1 MAQQIQADRI
11 QAAGGT
17 VEVFQRAYLQFERP
31 LSVNGALSVER
42 VITTLPRNAVV
53 LSPFIVTVEA
63 GPADW
68 ATVASVAHIRQ
79 KDISGNGQD
88 RTSVVVDFGV
98 MRTVAGVG
106 LKDTWTLQVLQVKQW
121 AGTAFA
127 PRPAVS
133 GVGDGE
139 FSTLTIDGS
148 TAKLDTTLG
157 AEIPFP
163 SEIKTDRLQI
173 DLIGKGSDDLGSTL
187 LVQLP
192 DLPADLDLKINGGAP
207 VWSAPGAVAAREP
220 GAVAA
225 REPGAV
231 AAAPPGATTAA
242 APGWTT
248 APDGLLQQKSD
259 IAAALSAMLG
269 DPSADKSNTLDLHVV
284 LAARNP
290 GALELNLP
298 DPAAWRLRYVAN
310 VALPSDTLTF
320 VAEGALSIPLK
331 LPDYAA
337 RLERVSFTAIGNLPP
352 ERVIPPVG
360 PEAAIVPGGTDPLAE
375 LLLDHT
381 HSACVAIPQAGGFGE
396 ITAFRFPLRVEQGGA
411 EMHVALVAADTD
423 GTPGVPIQGA
433 TSKPV
438 TLDASEDESWTTFAL
453 ARPFSTDRR
462 ALYAMA
468 VVRRGRVRW
477 ALTGSPTPSAGQVFT
492 GPPAGPWQPLP
503 PLGEL
508 AALRGRVRVVG
519 HAPRELPLAPILVEI
534 NGSGGSGS
542 EITPVQKGVAVQLFE
557 AQAGLPAAPDASH
570 SVSLVITSRAPGS
583 ITLRDV
589 VVTVAQ
595 SGGA

>member
-1 MAQQIQADRI
+1 
-11 QAAGGT
+11 
-17 VEVFQRAYLQFERP
+17 
-31 LSVNGALSVER
+31 
-42 VITTLPRNAVV
+42 
-53 LSPFIVTVEA
+53 
-63 GPADW
+63 
-68 ATVASVAHIRQ
+68 
-79 KDISGNGQD
+79 
-88 RTSVVVDFGV
+88 
-98 MRTVAGVG
+98 
-106 LKDTWTLQVLQVKQW
+106 VLQVKQW

-173 DLIGKGSDDLGSTL
+173 DLIGKGDDQQLGSTL

-207 VWSAPGAVAAREP
+207 VWSAPGAVVAREP

-225 REPGAV
+225 GAPGAV
-231 AAAPPGATTAA
+231 PAAPPGATTAA
-242 APGWTT
+242 VPGWTT

-284 LAARNP
+284 LVARNP

-298 DPAAWRLRYVAN
+298 DPAAWRIRYVAN

-320 VAEGALSIPLK
+320 AAEGALPIPLK

-360 PEAAIVPGGTDPLAE
+360 PDAAIVPGGTGPLAE

-381 HSACVAIPQAGGFGE
+381 HSACVAIPQAGGFHE
-396 ITAFRFPLRVEQGGA
+396 ITALRFPLRVEQGGA

-423 GTPGVPIQGA
+423 GRPGVPIQGA

-438 TLDASEDESWTTFAL
+438 TLDASGDESWTTFTL
-453 ARPFSTDRR
+453 ARPFSIDHT
-462 ALYAMA
+462 ALYYAKT
-468 VVRRGRVRW
+468 VLRRGRVRW

-503 PLGEL
+503 RLGEL

-519 HAPRELPLAPILVEI
+519 HAPRELPLAPILVAI
-534 NGSGGSGS
+534 NGAGGSGS
-542 EITPVQKGVAVQLFE
+542 EITPVQKGVAVQLSE
-557 AQAGLPAAPDASH
+557 TQAGLPAAPDASH
-570 SVSLVITSRAPGS
+570 SVSLVITSRVAGS

>member
-1 MAQQIQADRI
+1 MAHRI
-11 QAAGGT
+11 LTDGIRAAGGT
-17 VEVFQRAYLQFERP
+17 AESFGRAYLELERP

-42 VITTLPRNAVV
+42 VITLPRNAVV
-53 LSPFIVTVEA
+53 LSPFTVTVEA
-63 GPADW
+63 GLADW

-79 KDISGNGQD
+79 KDISGSGQD

-106 LKDTWTLQVLQVKQW
+106 LKNTWTLQVLQVKQW

-148 TAKLDTTLG
+148 TAKLDPTLG

-173 DLIGKGSDDLGSTL
+173 DLIGKGDDQQLGKTL

-207 VWSAPGAVAAREP
+207 VWSAPGAVAAP
-220 GAVAA
+220 
-225 REPGAV
+225 
-231 AAAPPGATTAA
+231 PPGATTAPS
-242 APGWTT
+242 PGWE
-248 APDGLLQQKSD
+248 AAKDGLLQPHQQPEIS
-259 IAAALSAMLG
+259 AALSAMLG

-298 DPAAWRLRYVAN
+298 DPAAWRIRYVAN
-310 VALPSDTLTF
+310 AALPSDTLTF

-360 PEAAIVPGGTDPLAE
+360 PDAAIVPGGTGPLAE

-438 TLDASEDESWTTFAL
+438 TLDASGDESWTTVTL

-468 VVRRGRVRW
+468 VLRRGRVRW

-534 NGSGGSGS
+534 NGGGGSGS
-542 EITPVQKGVAVQLFE
+542 EITPVQNRVPVQLLE
-557 AQAGLPAAPDASH
+557 TQAGLPAAYRGTWPHRMGPSCVGH
-570 SVSLVITSRAPGS
+570 R
-583 ITLRDV
+583 R
-589 VVTVAQ
+589 
-595 SGGA
+595 

>member
-1 MAQQIQADRI
+1 MAHRI
-11 QAAGGT
+11 LTDGIRAAGGT
-17 VEVFQRAYLQFERP
+17 AEFFGRAYLELERP

-42 VITTLPRNAVV
+42 VITLPRNAVV
-53 LSPFIVTVEA
+53 LSPFTVTVEA
-63 GPADW
+63 GLADW

-79 KDISGNGQD
+79 KDISGSGQD

-106 LKDTWTLQVLQVKQW
+106 LTRARTLQVLQVRQW

-127 PRPAVS
+127 PRPIVS

-139 FSTLTIDGS
+139 WTIDGS
-148 TAKLDTTLG
+148 TAKLDTTLE
-157 AEIPFP
+157 AEVPFP

-173 DLIGKGSDDLGSTL
+173 DLIGKGDDQLLGATL

-207 VWSAPGAVAAREP
+207 VWSAPGAVSAREP

-225 REPGAV
+225 GAPGAV
-231 AAAPPGATTAA
+231 PAAPPGATTAA

-269 DPSADKSNTLDLHVV
+269 DPSADQSNTLDLHVV

-298 DPAAWRLRYVAN
+298 DRAAWRLRYVAN
-310 VALPSDTLTF
+310 AALPSDTLTF
-320 VAEGALSIPLK
+320 LAEGALSIPLK

-337 RLERVSFTAIGNLPP
+337 RLERVSFTAIGILPP

-360 PEAAIVPGGTDPLAE
+360 PDAAIVPGSTGPLAE

-381 HSACVAIPQAGGFGE
+381 HSACVAIPQAGGFHE
-396 ITAFRFPLRVEQGGA
+396 ITALRFPLRVEQGGA

-438 TLDASEDESWTTFAL
+438 TLDASGDESWTTFTL

-468 VVRRGRVRW
+468 VLRRGRVRW

-534 NGSGGSGS
+534 NGAGGSGS
-542 EITPVQKGVAVQLFE
+542 EITPVQKGVAVQLSE
-557 AQAGLPAAPDASH
+557 TQAGLPAAPDASH
-570 SVSLVITSRAPGS
+570 SVSLVITSRVAGS

-595 SGGA
+595 NGGA

>member
-1 MAQQIQADRI
+1 MAHRI
-11 QAAGGT
+11 LTDGIRAAGGT
-17 VEVFQRAYLQFERP
+17 AEFFGRAYLELERP

-42 VITTLPRNAVV
+42 VITLPRNAVV
-53 LSPFIVTVEA
+53 LSPFTVTVEA
-63 GPADW
+63 GLADW

-79 KDISGNGQD
+79 KDISGSGQD

-207 VWSAPGAVAAREP
+207 VWSAPGAVAAP
-220 GAVAA
+220 
-225 REPGAV
+225 
-231 AAAPPGATTAA
+231 PPGATTAPS
-242 APGWTT
+242 PGWE
-248 APDGLLQQKSD
+248 AAKDGLLQPHQQPEIS
-259 IAAALSAMLG
+259 AALSAMLG

-298 DPAAWRLRYVAN
+298 DRAAWRLRYVAN
-310 VALPSDTLTF
+310 AALPSDTLTF

-337 RLERVSFTAIGNLPP
+337 RLEARQLHSD
-352 ERVIPPVG
+352 RQS
-360 PEAAIVPGGTDPLAE
+360 AARARDSTGRPGGCHCPRRHRPASRTAAGPYALRVRGY
-375 LLLDHT
+375 
-381 HSACVAIPQAGGFGE
+381 SAGGW
-396 ITAFRFPLRVEQGGA
+396 IR
-411 EMHVALVAADTD
+411 
-423 GTPGVPIQGA
+423 
-433 TSKPV
+433 
-438 TLDASEDESWTTFAL
+438 
-453 ARPFSTDRR
+453 
-462 ALYAMA
+462 
-468 VVRRGRVRW
+468 
-477 ALTGSPTPSAGQVFT
+477 
-492 GPPAGPWQPLP
+492 
-503 PLGEL
+503 
-508 AALRGRVRVVG
+508 
-519 HAPRELPLAPILVEI
+519 
-534 NGSGGSGS
+534 
-542 EITPVQKGVAVQLFE
+542 
-557 AQAGLPAAPDASH
+557 
-570 SVSLVITSRAPGS
+570 
-583 ITLRDV
+583 
-589 VVTVAQ
+589 
-595 SGGA
+595 

>member
-17 VEVFQRAYLQFERP
+17 VEVFQRAYLEFERP

-148 TAKLDTTLG
+148 TAKLGTTLG

-173 DLIGKGSDDLGSTL
+173 DLIGKGDDQQLGKTL

-207 VWSAPGAVAAREP
+207 VWSAPGTVAAP
-220 GAVAA
+220 
-225 REPGAV
+225 
-231 AAAPPGATTAA
+231 PPGATTAPS
-242 APGWTT
+242 PGWE
-248 APDGLLQQKSD
+248 AAKDGLLQPHQQPEIS
-259 IAAALSAMLG
+259 AALSAMLG
-269 DPSADKSNTLDLHVV
+269 DPSADKSATLDLHVV

-298 DPAAWRLRYVAN
+298 DRAAWRLRYVAN
-310 VALPSDTLTF
+310 AALPSDTLTF
-320 VAEGALSIPLK
+320 AAEGALPIPLK

-337 RLERVSFTAIGNLPP
+337 RLERVSFTAIGILPP

-360 PEAAIVPGGTDPLAE
+360 ADAAIVPGSTVPLAE
-375 LLLDHT
+375 L
-381 HSACVAIPQAGGFGE
+381 
-396 ITAFRFPLRVEQGGA
+396 
-411 EMHVALVAADTD
+411 
-423 GTPGVPIQGA
+423 
-433 TSKPV
+433 
-438 TLDASEDESWTTFAL
+438 
-453 ARPFSTDRR
+453 
-462 ALYAMA
+462 
-468 VVRRGRVRW
+468 
-477 ALTGSPTPSAGQVFT
+477 
-492 GPPAGPWQPLP
+492 
-503 PLGEL
+503 
-508 AALRGRVRVVG
+508 
-519 HAPRELPLAPILVEI
+519 
-534 NGSGGSGS
+534 
-542 EITPVQKGVAVQLFE
+542 
-557 AQAGLPAAPDASH
+557 
-570 SVSLVITSRAPGS
+570 
-583 ITLRDV
+583 
-589 VVTVAQ
+589 
-595 SGGA
+595 

>member
-1 MAQQIQADRI
+1 MAHRI
-11 QAAGGT
+11 LTDGIRAAGGT
-17 VEVFQRAYLQFERP
+17 AEFFGRAYLELERP

-42 VITTLPRNAVV
+42 VITLPRNAVV
-53 LSPFIVTVEA
+53 LSPFTVTVEA
-63 GPADW
+63 GLADW

-79 KDISGNGQD
+79 KDISGSGQD

-207 VWSAPGAVAAREP
+207 VWSAPGAVAAP
-220 GAVAA
+220 
-225 REPGAV
+225 
-231 AAAPPGATTAA
+231 PPGATTAPS
-242 APGWTT
+242 PGWE
-248 APDGLLQQKSD
+248 AAKDGLLQPHQQPEIS
-259 IAAALSAMLG
+259 AALSAMLG
-269 DPSADKSNTLDLHVV
+269 APSADKSATLDLHVV

-298 DPAAWRLRYVAN
+298 DPAAWRIRYVAN
-310 VALPSDTLTF
+310 AALPSDTLTF
-320 VAEGALSIPLK
+320 AAEGALPIPLK

-433 TSKPV
+433 TTKPV
-438 TLDASEDESWTTFAL
+438 TLDASEDESWTTFTL
-453 ARPFSTDRR
+453 ARPFSTDHR
-462 ALYAMA
+462 ALYAMV
-468 VVRRGRVRW
+468 VVRRGRVRC
-477 ALTGSPTPSAGQVFT
+477 ALTGSPTLSAGQVFT

-519 HAPRELPLAPILVEI
+519 HAPRELPLAPILVAI
-534 NGSGGSGS
+534 NGAGGSGS
-542 EITPVQKGVAVQLFE
+542 EITPVQKGVAVQLSE
-557 AQAGLPAAPDASH
+557 TQAGLPAAPDASH
-570 SVSLVITSRAPGS
+570 SVSLVITSRVAGS

-595 SGGA
+595 NGGA

>member
-42 VITTLPRNAVV
+42 VVTLPRNAVV
-53 LSPFIVTVEA
+53 LSPFTLTVEA

-106 LKDTWTLQVLQVKQW
+106 QKNTWTLQVLQVKQW

-173 DLIGKGSDDLGSTL
+173 DLIGKGDDQQLGKTL

-220 GAVAA
+220 GAV
-225 REPGAV
+225 P
-231 AAAPPGATTAA
+231 AAPPAATTAA
-242 APGWTT
+242 APG
-248 APDGLLQQKSD
+248 
-259 IAAALSAMLG
+259 
-269 DPSADKSNTLDLHVV
+269 
-284 LAARNP
+284 
-290 GALELNLP
+290 
-298 DPAAWRLRYVAN
+298 
-310 VALPSDTLTF
+310 
-320 VAEGALSIPLK
+320 
-331 LPDYAA
+331 
-337 RLERVSFTAIGNLPP
+337 
-352 ERVIPPVG
+352 
-360 PEAAIVPGGTDPLAE
+360 
-375 LLLDHT
+375 
-381 HSACVAIPQAGGFGE
+381 
-396 ITAFRFPLRVEQGGA
+396 
-411 EMHVALVAADTD
+411 
-423 GTPGVPIQGA
+423 
-433 TSKPV
+433 
-438 TLDASEDESWTTFAL
+438 
-453 ARPFSTDRR
+453 
-462 ALYAMA
+462 
-468 VVRRGRVRW
+468 
-477 ALTGSPTPSAGQVFT
+477 
-492 GPPAGPWQPLP
+492 
-503 PLGEL
+503 
-508 AALRGRVRVVG
+508 
-519 HAPRELPLAPILVEI
+519 
-534 NGSGGSGS
+534 
-542 EITPVQKGVAVQLFE
+542 
-557 AQAGLPAAPDASH
+557 
-570 SVSLVITSRAPGS
+570 
-583 ITLRDV
+583 
-589 VVTVAQ
+589 
-595 SGGA
+595 

>member
-1 MAQQIQADRI
+1 MALQVQAGEIQT
-11 QAAGGT
+11 AAANA
-17 VEVFQRAYLQFERP
+17 EVFGRAYLVLERA
-31 LSVNGALSVER
+31 LTVNGALSVER
-42 VITTLPRNAVV
+42 VITLPRNAAV
-53 LSPFIVTVEA
+53 LAPFAVTLEA

-79 KDISGNGQD
+79 KDISGAGQD

-106 LKDTWTLQVLQVKQW
+106 LTDTSTLQVLQVKQW
-121 AGTAFA
+121 AGTAFV
-127 PRPAVS
+127 PVPIVS
-133 GVGDGE
+133 GARLTGGSGE
-139 FSTLTIDGS
+139 FSAAPQTIDGS

-157 AEIPFP
+157 AEVSFP

-173 DLIGKGSDDLGSTL
+173 DLIGKGSDDEIGAAL

-192 DLPADLDLKINGGAP
+192 DLPADLDLKINGGAAI
-207 VWSAPGAVAAREP
+207 WSAPGAVAA
-220 GAVAA
+220 
-225 REPGAV
+225 
-231 AAAPPGATTAA
+231 GAT
-242 APGWTT
+242 GWTT
-248 APDGLLQQKSD
+248 AADGLMQQQPD
-259 IAAALSAMLG
+259 ISAALSALLG
-269 DPSADKSNTLDLHVV
+269 DPSADKSVTLDLHVV

-298 DPAAWRLRYVAN
+298 DFDAQRIRYVAN
-310 VALPSDTLTF
+310 AALPSDTLTF
-320 VAEGALSIPLK
+320 TAEGAISIPLK

-337 RLERVSFTAIGNLPP
+337 RLERVSLTAIGNLPP

-360 PEAAIVPGGTDPLAE
+360 PDAAVVPGGTAPLAE
-375 LLLDHT
+375 MLLDPT
-381 HSACVAIPQAGGFGE
+381 HSACVDIAQAREFGE

-411 EMHVALVAADTD
+411 EIHVALVKADID
-423 GTPGVPIQGA
+423 GTPGAPIQGA
-433 TSKPV
+433 VTKPV
-438 TLDASEDESWTTFAL
+438 TLDASEDESWITVAL
-453 ARPFSTDRR
+453 ARPFPIDGA
-462 ALYAMA
+462 ALYAMV

-519 HAPRELPLAPILVEI
+519 HARREAPISPVLIEI
-534 NGSGGSGS
+534 NGAGGSGS
-542 EITPVQKGVAVQLFE
+542 EITPVQKGVAVLLSDT
-557 AQAGLPAAPDASH
+557 QAGLPAAPDASQ
-570 SVSLVITSRAPGS
+570 SVNLVITSRVGGA

-595 SGGA
+595 SGSP

>member
-1 MAQQIQADRI
+1 MAHRI
-11 QAAGGT
+11 LTDGIRAAGGKA
-17 VEVFQRAYLQFERP
+17 EFFGRAYLELERP

-42 VITTLPRNAVV
+42 VITLPRNAVV
-53 LSPFIVTVEA
+53 LSPFTVTVEA
-63 GPADW
+63 GLADW

-79 KDISGNGQD
+79 KDISGSGQD

-106 LKDTWTLQVLQVKQW
+106 LTRARTLQVLQVRQW

-127 PRPAVS
+127 PRPIVS

-139 FSTLTIDGS
+139 WTIDGS

-173 DLIGKGSDDLGSTL
+173 NLIGKGDDQQLGSTL

-207 VWSAPGAVAAREP
+207 VWSAPGAVAAP
-220 GAVAA
+220 
-225 REPGAV
+225 
-231 AAAPPGATTAA
+231 PPGATTAPS
-242 APGWTT
+242 PGWE
-248 APDGLLQQKSD
+248 AAKDGLLQPHQQPEIS
-259 IAAALSAMLG
+259 AALSAMLG
-269 DPSADKSNTLDLHVV
+269 DPSADKSATLDLHVV

-310 VALPSDTLTF
+310 AALPSDTLTF
-320 VAEGALSIPLK
+320 AAERALSIPLK

-360 PEAAIVPGGTDPLAE
+360 PDAAIVPGGTGPLAE
-375 LLLDHT
+375 PLLDHT

-396 ITAFRFPLRVEQGGA
+396 ITALRFPLRVEQGGA

-438 TLDASEDESWTTFAL
+438 TLDASGDESWTTFTL

-468 VVRRGRVRW
+468 VLRRGRVRW

-534 NGSGGSGS
+534 NGSGGSRS
-542 EITPVQKGVAVQLFE
+542 EITPVQKGVAVQLLE
-557 AQAGLPAAPDASH
+557 TQAGLPAAPDASH
-570 SVSLVITSRAPGS
+570 SVSLVITSRVAGS

-595 SGGA
+595 SEGA

>member
-1 MAQQIQADRI
+1 MAHRI
-11 QAAGGT
+11 LTDGIRAAGGNA
-17 VEVFQRAYLQFERP
+17 EFFGRAYLELERP

-42 VITTLPRNAVV
+42 VITLPRNAVV
-53 LSPFIVTVEA
+53 LSPFTVTVEA
-63 GPADW
+63 GLADW

-79 KDISGNGQD
+79 KDISGSGQD

-106 LKDTWTLQVLQVKQW
+106 LTRARTLQVLQVRQW

-127 PRPAVS
+127 PVPIVS
-133 GVGDGE
+133 GAGAFKGAP
-139 FSTLTIDGS
+139 TIGGS
-148 TAKLDTTLG
+148 TAKLDTTLE
-157 AEIPFP
+157 AEVPFP

-173 DLIGKGSDDLGSTL
+173 DLIGKGDDQQLGKTL

-192 DLPADLDLKINGGAP
+192 DLPADLNLKINGGAP
-207 VWSAPGAVAAREP
+207 VWSAPGAVAAP
-220 GAVAA
+220 
-225 REPGAV
+225 
-231 AAAPPGATTAA
+231 PPGATTAPS
-242 APGWTT
+242 PGWE
-248 APDGLLQQKSD
+248 AAKDGLLQPHQQPEIS
-259 IAAALSAMLG
+259 AALSAMLG
-269 DPSADKSNTLDLHVV
+269 DPSADKSATLDLHVV

-310 VALPSDTLTF
+310 AALPSDTLTF

-396 ITAFRFPLRVEQGGA
+396 ITALRFPLRVEQGGA

-438 TLDASEDESWTTFAL
+438 TLDASGDESWTTFTL

-468 VVRRGRVRW
+468 VLRRGRVRW

-534 NGSGGSGS
+534 NGGGGSGS
-542 EITPVQKGVAVQLFE
+542 EITPVQNRVPVQLLE
-557 AQAGLPAAPDASH
+557 TQAGLPAAPDASH

-595 SGGA
+595 NGGA

>member
-231 AAAPPGATTAA
+231 AAREPGA
-242 APGWTT
+242 
-248 APDGLLQQKSD
+248 
-259 IAAALSAMLG
+259 
-269 DPSADKSNTLDLHVV
+269 V
-284 LAARNP
+284 AAREP

-298 DPAAWRLRYVAN
+298 DRAAWRLRYVAN
-310 VALPSDTLTF
+310 AALPSDTLTF

-453 ARPFSTDRR
+453 ARPFSTDHR

-519 HAPRELPLAPILVEI
+519 HAPRELPLAPILVAI
-534 NGSGGSGS
+534 NGAGGSGS
-542 EITPVQKGVAVQLFE
+542 EITPVQKGVAVQLSE
-557 AQAGLPAAPDASH
+557 TQAGLPAAPDASH
-570 SVSLVITSRAPGS
+570 SVSLVITSRVAGS

-589 VVTVAQ
+589 MVTVAQ

>member
-1 MAQQIQADRI
+1 MAQQIQAERI

-17 VEVFQRAYLQFERP
+17 VKIFQRAYLRFERP

-42 VITTLPRNAVV
+42 VITLPRNAVV
-53 LSPFIVTVEA
+53 LSPFIATVEA

-68 ATVASVAHIRQ
+68 ATAASVAHIRH
-79 KDISGNGQD
+79 KDISGDRQD

-98 MRTVAGVG
+98 MRTVAGVA
-106 LKDTWTLQVLQVKQW
+106 LTDTWTLQVLQVKSW

-127 PRPAVS
+127 PVPIAS

-139 FSTLTIDGS
+139 LSALTIDAS
-148 TAKLDTTLG
+148 TAKLETTLG
-157 AEIPFP
+157 AEVPFS

-173 DLIGKGSDDLGSTL
+173 DLIGKGDDEQLGKTL

-207 VWSAPGAVAAREP
+207 VWSAPGAVAAP
-220 GAVAA
+220 
-225 REPGAV
+225 
-231 AAAPPGATTAA
+231 PPGATTAPP
-242 APGWTT
+242 PGWTT
-248 APDGLLQQKSD
+248 APDGLLQQKPD

-269 DPSADKSNTLDLHVV
+269 DPSADKSATLDQHVV

-298 DPAAWRLRYVAN
+298 DRAVWRLRYVAN

-320 VAEGALSIPLK
+320 AAEGALSIALK

-360 PEAAIVPGGTDPLAE
+360 PDAAIVPGGTGPLAE

-396 ITAFRFPLRVEQGGA
+396 ITALRFPLRVEQGGA

-433 TSKPV
+433 ITKPV
-438 TLDASEDESWTTFAL
+438 TLDASGDESWTTFTL
-453 ARPFSTDRR
+453 ARPFSIDHT
-462 ALYAMA
+462 ALYYAMA

-519 HAPRELPLAPILVEI
+519 HARRELPLAPILVEI

-542 EITPVQKGVAVQLFE
+542 EITPVQKGVAVQLSE
-557 AQAGLPAAPDASH
+557 PQAGLPASPDASH
-570 SVSLVITSRAPGS
+570 LVSLVITSRVAGS

>member
-1 MAQQIQADRI
+1 
-11 QAAGGT
+11 
-17 VEVFQRAYLQFERP
+17 
-31 LSVNGALSVER
+31 
-42 VITTLPRNAVV
+42 
-53 LSPFIVTVEA
+53 
-63 GPADW
+63 
-68 ATVASVAHIRQ
+68 
-79 KDISGNGQD
+79 
-88 RTSVVVDFGV
+88 
-98 MRTVAGVG
+98 
-106 LKDTWTLQVLQVKQW
+106 
-121 AGTAFA
+121 
-127 PRPAVS
+127 
-133 GVGDGE
+133 
-139 FSTLTIDGS
+139 
-148 TAKLDTTLG
+148 
-157 AEIPFP
+157 
-163 SEIKTDRLQI
+163 
-173 DLIGKGSDDLGSTL
+173 
-187 LVQLP
+187 
-192 DLPADLDLKINGGAP
+192 
-207 VWSAPGAVAAREP
+207 
-220 GAVAA
+220 
-225 REPGAV
+225 
-231 AAAPPGATTAA
+231 
-242 APGWTT
+242 
-248 APDGLLQQKSD
+248 
-259 IAAALSAMLG
+259 MLG

-298 DPAAWRLRYVAN
+298 DPAAWRIRYVAN

-337 RLERVSFTAIGNLPP
+337 RLERVSFTAIGILPP

-360 PEAAIVPGGTDPLAE
+360 PDAAIVPGGADPLAE

-423 GTPGVPIQGA
+423 GPPGVPIQGA
-433 TSKPV
+433 TTKPV

-462 ALYAMA
+462 ALYYAMT
-468 VVRRGRVRW
+468 VLRRGRVRW

-508 AALRGRVRVVG
+508 AALGGRVRVVG

-557 AQAGLPAAPDASH
+557 AQAGLPAALDASH
-570 SVSLVITSRAPGS
+570 SVSLVITSRVAGS